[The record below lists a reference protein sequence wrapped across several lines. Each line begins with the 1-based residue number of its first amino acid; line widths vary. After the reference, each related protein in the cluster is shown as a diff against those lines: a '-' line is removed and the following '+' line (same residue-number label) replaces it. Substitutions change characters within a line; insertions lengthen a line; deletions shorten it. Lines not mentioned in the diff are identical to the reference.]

1 MSLFEKK
8 VDSSIDLPGLELWE
22 DKAIRAR
29 EKRDASLAKV
39 TPRLQ
44 GIPET
49 NDLPLDSRGLPQTAL
64 TPREIEIT
72 EGFDITQLLSMLKQ
86 RHISVEEVTLA
97 FLRRAAVAHA
107 AVSIPH
113 HRKYDHW
120 SQMLMLH
127 RPIVSSSF
135 SGIKLSSAHAT

>member
-1 MSLFEKK
+1 MSSLEKK
-8 VDSSIDLPGLELWE
+8 VDSSIDLPGLEIWE
-22 DKAIRAR
+22 HKAIQAR

-49 NDLPLDSRGLPQTAL
+49 DDLSLNCRGLPQTAL

-86 RHISVEEVTLA
+86 RQISVEEVTLA

-107 AVSIPH
+107 AVSSPH
-113 HRKYDHW
+113 HREDDPW
-120 SQMLMLH
+120 SQC
-127 RPIVSSSF
+127 
-135 SGIKLSSAHAT
+135 